1 MKYLFIF
8 LTLIFIGCTST
19 KNLPDNSPKI
29 ENAKDSSKVEE
40 EKVLMIENRKEV
52 YPNPIKNAENE
63 SNDQQIKERIIK
75 NNTSSIVNT
84 ETNLGQVVYKVP
96 DTMQVMKNYEVIVRI
111 SKSQTNVEIHNN
123 LNGKVFEK
131 SIKTSN
137 KMQVEL
143 IDPTG
148 NSFKVTPVNIQ
159 KQLVDSTYTEWKFN
173 VTPLKSGTNKLD
185 LVISVF
191 KDDDVKQIVY
201 SDEIYVRSNPK
212 AEIRSFWYEN
222 WKWFLEKILIPLS
235 SWIFGIWL
243 GRKTKKKRR
252 Y

>member
-1 MKYLFIF
+1 MRYLFLL
-8 LTLIFIGCTST
+8 LTLIFIGCSST
-19 KNLPDNSPKI
+19 KNLPDNSPKN

-40 EKVLMIENRKEV
+40 EEVLMIENRKEV
-52 YPNPIKNAENE
+52 FPEPIKKSEND
-63 SNDQQIKERIIK
+63 NQQIKERIVRSDK
-75 NNTSSIVNT
+75 SSVTNT

-123 LNGKVFEK
+123 LNGKVFQK

-148 NSFKVTPVNIQ
+148 NSFKVTPVNFQ

-185 LVISVF
+185 LVISIF

-212 AEIRSFWYEN
+212 AEIKSFWYDN
-222 WKWFLEKILIPLS
+222 WKWVFEKMLIPLGT
-235 SWIFGIWL
+235 WIFGIWL

>member
-19 KNLPDNSPKI
+19 KNLPDNSPKN
-29 ENAKDSSKVEE
+29 ENFKDSSKVEE

-52 YPNPIKNAENE
+52 YPNPIINPE
-63 SNDQQIKERIIK
+63 SNEQQIKERIIK

-148 NSFKVTPVNIQ
+148 NSFKINEINSQ
-159 KQLVDSTYTEWKFN
+159 KQLVDSTYTEWKYN
-173 VTPLKSGTNKLD
+173 VMPLKSGQNKLD
-185 LVISVF
+185 LVISIF
-191 KDDDVKQIVY
+191 KDDDVKQVVY
-201 SDEIYVRSNPK
+201 SDEIYVKTNAPAQIK
-212 AEIRSFWYEN
+212 TFWYDN
-222 WKWFLEKILIPLS
+222 WKWSMEKILIPIIT
-235 SWIFGIWL
+235 WIFGMWW
-243 GRKTKKKRR
+243 GKRSEKKKRK
-252 Y
+252 

>member
-1 MKYLFIF
+1 MKYL
-8 LTLIFIGCTST
+8 LILISSLIIGCASEKNISNNPKNESFENSDST
-19 KNLPDNSPKI
+19 KIKEDPILKSESEEILPAPMIRKDDND
-29 ENAKDSSKVEE
+29 N
-40 EKVLMIENRKEV
+40 
-52 YPNPIKNAENE
+52 
-63 SNDQQIKERIIK
+63 QQIKEKVVKSDKSR
-75 NNTSSIVNT
+75 IVNT

-111 SKSQTNVEIHNN
+111 SKSQTNVEIRNN

-148 NSFKVTPVNIQ
+148 NSFKVTPVNVQ

-185 LVISVF
+185 LVISIF
-191 KDDDVKQIVY
+191 KDDDVKQTVY
-201 SDEIYVRSNPK
+201 SDDIYVRSNPK
-212 AEIRSFWYEN
+212 AEIRSFWSDN

>member
-19 KNLPDNSPKI
+19 KNLPDNSRKN

-40 EKVLMIENRKEV
+40 KFFILENRREV
-52 YPNPIKNAENE
+52 IPEPIKKGE
-63 SNDQQIKERIIK
+63 SVQNSSQQIKEKIVK

-96 DTMQVMKNYEVIVRI
+96 DTMKVMKNYEVIVRI

-123 LNGKVFEK
+123 LNGKTFQK

-137 KMQVEL
+137 KMQVEI

-159 KQLVDSTYTEWKFN
+159 KQFVDSTYTEWRFN
-173 VTPLKSGTNKLD
+173 VTPLKSGTNKLN
-185 LVISVF
+185 LVISIF

-201 SDEIYVRSNPK
+201 SDDIYVRSNPK
-212 AEIRSFWYEN
+212 AEIKSFWYDN
-222 WKWFLEKILIPLS
+222 WKWFLEKLLIPLA
-235 SWIFGIWL
+235 SWLFGLWL
-243 GRKTKKKRR
+243 GRKIKKKRR